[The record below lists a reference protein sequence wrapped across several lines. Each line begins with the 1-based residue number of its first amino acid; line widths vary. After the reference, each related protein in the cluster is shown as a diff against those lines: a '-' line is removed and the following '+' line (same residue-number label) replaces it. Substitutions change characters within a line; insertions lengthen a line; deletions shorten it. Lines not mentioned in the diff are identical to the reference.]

1 MAPYTYG
8 IWQVKPGRADE
19 FAAAWAELAEWTTE
33 NVPGARWAKLLR
45 DTQDENR
52 FISFGPWESLDA
64 IAAWR
69 ELDGFR
75 ERVGRVRELLESFE
89 PFTLEPVVEVG

>member
-19 FAAAWAELAEWTTE
+19 FVAAWAELAEWTTE
-33 NVPGARWAKLLR
+33 NVSGARWAKLLR

-52 FISFGPWESLDA
+52 FITFGPWESLDA

-75 ERVGRVRELLESFE
+75 ERVGRLRELLESFE